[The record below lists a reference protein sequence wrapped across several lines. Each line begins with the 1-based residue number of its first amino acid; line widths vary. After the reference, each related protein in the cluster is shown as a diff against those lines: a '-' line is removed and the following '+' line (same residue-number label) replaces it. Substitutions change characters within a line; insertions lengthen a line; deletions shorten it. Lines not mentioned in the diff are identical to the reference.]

1 MIEREVENR
10 LEQELVKK
18 GWIINSGDPE
28 QNVYRQNPRT
38 KEEKLSLLGTFPDFV
53 LYEST
58 KKYNP
63 IAVIETKKSN
73 HTTLE
78 DALEQ
83 GVDYARKLNAKYV
96 FLYNANRFISYSVA
110 EDKPLFVDGVE
121 VSEVLSLKEL
131 KQFKGNRLETASKTI
146 IRSKADLID
155 IFKYANDR
163 LREAGVTVG
172 MPRFVEFSN
181 LLFLKLIS
189 EKNEENHYGLPSHV
203 LWDSYWEKDGVE
215 LLSYINDIVIPRINK
230 KFTSI
235 DSGDLFTVLSIQ
247 EDKASK
253 LKEIINKLDSVDLST
268 IDTDIKGDAFEYFI
282 EKYNSTNN
290 DLGEYFTPRHLVKF
304 LVDILKPKFGE
315 KIYDPF
321 CGTGG
326 MLIKSFEYIYDKLEN
341 EELLDEDSLSTLQNK
356 TIWGGEITSN
366 ARIAKMNMILTGD
379 GHSNISQHDSFLNP
393 ISNKFDVV
401 ISNIPFNLSI
411 DDTQAAPYHP
421 YIKNGNAA
429 ALSHIIDSLSYSKTT
444 ARAAII
450 VPEQVLGEPSI
461 KELRKEMVK
470 KNLLAGVISL
480 PPKVFLPYTE
490 SKTSILILKGKNTPS
505 SNKIFFY
512 KVGKDGYTLT
522 TRRRPMYGINDLD
535 EFISI
540 YDDLKS
546 NIEVNHKNI
555 DYVTNEQ
562 VLQNENH
569 SLLLFKYK
577 DDEKDDYIKLRKVI
591 ERVRTINRENYPTAS
606 ITKSEFWGM
615 PTGEE
620 FWGENFVS
628 VTSEDNTNYSVV
640 SHGNIS
646 YNPSR
651 ANVGSFG
658 INVGESSVA
667 VTSAYPVFQ
676 IISEDYLP
684 EYIYLQITKNP
695 EIINE
700 IINRSSGTVRQSLNK
715 EDFLNIQIP
724 IKTKQE
730 QKVIVEEAYKLYK
743 KLNIAQ
749 KAVANFNVNN

>member
-1 MIEREVENR
+1 MIEREVDNR

-58 KKYNP
+58 KKYSP
-63 IAVIETKKSN
+63 IAIIETKKSN

-203 LWDSYWEKDGVE
+203 LWDSYREKDGVE

-315 KIYDPF
+315 KIYD
-321 CGTGG
+321 
-326 MLIKSFEYIYDKLEN
+326 S
-341 EELLDEDSLSTLQNK
+341 K
-356 TIWGGEITSN
+356 TIT
-366 ARIAKMNMILTGD
+366 M
-379 GHSNISQHDSFLNP
+379 
-393 ISNKFDVV
+393 
-401 ISNIPFNLSI
+401 
-411 DDTQAAPYHP
+411 
-421 YIKNGNAA
+421 
-429 ALSHIIDSLSYSKTT
+429 
-444 ARAAII
+444 
-450 VPEQVLGEPSI
+450 
-461 KELRKEMVK
+461 
-470 KNLLAGVISL
+470 
-480 PPKVFLPYTE
+480 
-490 SKTSILILKGKNTPS
+490 
-505 SNKIFFY
+505 
-512 KVGKDGYTLT
+512 
-522 TRRRPMYGINDLD
+522 
-535 EFISI
+535 
-540 YDDLKS
+540 
-546 NIEVNHKNI
+546 
-555 DYVTNEQ
+555 
-562 VLQNENH
+562 
-569 SLLLFKYK
+569 
-577 DDEKDDYIKLRKVI
+577 
-591 ERVRTINRENYPTAS
+591 
-606 ITKSEFWGM
+606 
-615 PTGEE
+615 
-620 FWGENFVS
+620 
-628 VTSEDNTNYSVV
+628 
-640 SHGNIS
+640 
-646 YNPSR
+646 
-651 ANVGSFG
+651 
-658 INVGESSVA
+658 
-667 VTSAYPVFQ
+667 
-676 IISEDYLP
+676 
-684 EYIYLQITKNP
+684 
-695 EIINE
+695 
-700 IINRSSGTVRQSLNK
+700 
-715 EDFLNIQIP
+715 IQIQSAS
-724 IKTKQE
+724 KRLQLG
-730 QKVIVEEAYKLYK
+730 VL
-743 KLNIAQ
+743 
-749 KAVANFNVNN
+749 

>member
-10 LEQELVKK
+10 LEQELVNK

-38 KEEKLSLLGTFPDFV
+38 KEEKEALLGTFPDFI
-53 LYEST
+53 LYESKT
-58 KKYNP
+58 KQRP
-63 IAVIETKKSN
+63 IAIIETKKSN
-73 HTTLE
+73 HKTLE
-78 DALEQ
+78 SALDQ
-83 GVDYARKLNAKYV
+83 GIDYAKKLNAKFV
-96 FLYNANRFISYSVA
+96 FLYNANRYISYSVTD
-110 EDKPLFVDGVE
+110 EKPLFIDGVE
-121 VSEVLSLKEL
+121 VSEVLSLEEL
-131 KQFKGNRLETASKTI
+131 QRFTGNRLETSSKI
-146 IRSKADLID
+146 VIRSKADLID
-155 IFKYANDR
+155 VFKYANDR

-172 MPRFVEFSN
+172 MSRFIEFSN

-189 EKNEENHYGLPSHV
+189 EKNDENHYGLPNHV
-203 LWDSYWEKDGVE
+203 LWDSYRNKDGIE
-215 LLSYINDIVIPRINK
+215 LLSYINDTVIPRLNK
-230 KFTSI
+230 KFTSS
-235 DSGDLFTVLSIQ
+235 DSGDLFTKLSIQ
-247 EDKASK
+247 EDKALK
-253 LKEIINKLDSVDLST
+253 LKEIVNKLDSVDLST

-304 LVDILKPKFGE
+304 LVDILKPRFGE

-326 MLIKSFEYIYDKLEN
+326 MLIKSFEYIYEQLEKD
-341 EELLDEDSLSTLQNK
+341 ELLDEDSLSTLQNK
-356 TIWGGEITSN
+356 TIWGGEITNN

-393 ISNKFDVV
+393 ISNKFDIV

-411 DDTQAAPYHP
+411 DEIQAAPYHP

-461 KELRKEMVK
+461 KELRKEMVE
-470 KNLLAGVISL
+470 KNILEGVISL

-490 SKTSILILKGKNTPS
+490 SKTSILILRGKNAP
-505 SNKIFFY
+505 NNKKIFFY
-512 KVGKDGYTLT
+512 KVKKDGFTLT
-522 TRRRPMYGINDLD
+522 TRRRPVYGINDLD

-540 YDDLKS
+540 YDELRNS
-546 NIEVNHKNI
+546 NYVESKNV
-555 DYVTNEQ
+555 DYISKDQ
-562 VLQNENH
+562 ILSDSNH

-577 DDEKDDYIKLRKVI
+577 DDEKSGYIKLGKII
-591 ERVRTINRENYPTAS
+591 ERVRKKNLENYPTAS
-606 ITKSEFWGM
+606 ITKREFWGM
-615 PTGEE
+615 PNGEE
-620 FWGENFVS
+620 FWGENFIS
-628 VTSEDNTNYSVV
+628 VTSEDNSNYSVV
-640 SHGNIS
+640 SKGNIS

-658 INVGESSVA
+658 INVGEENLA

-676 IISEDYLP
+676 MISDDYLP
-684 EYIYLQITKNP
+684 EYVYLQITKNN

-715 EDFLNIQIP
+715 DDFLNIQIP
-724 IKTKQE
+724 IKSKQE
-730 QKVIVEEAYKLYK
+730 QKLIVEKAYKLYK
-743 KLNIAQ
+743 DFSSAQ
-749 KAVANFNVNN
+749 REVLNFNVN